1 MYRDKTAGNY
11 HVSLT
16 GPGGRRTR
24 PSTGTSDKKL
34 AREIETRWKAEA
46 LRVSKLGELPAWD
59 FDTVMLWYLDEIE
72 GGRSEATE
80 KHAIAR
86 VTPWFQHKVVA
97 KLLPQHID
105 ACVTGL
111 REDELSDHTIRRYL
125 AVISSAFTKA
135 GKSPRFR
142 GLPNPIK
149 GLMPTVDQHDHRL
162 RWEEKP
168 VVHQLAQACTDA
180 AMTDLVMSAAY
191 SGMRMGEQRGL
202 TWSRVDFKRDL
213 IHLRPEDQKGKRNS
227 VIVLNRTA
235 REALIA
241 RKRVSATLHPASP
254 YVFAHGVGAKLGR
267 PLEKDWIE
275 WRFEKAVASVGLE
288 DFHYHDLRHCFC
300 TWLVLGGADVNMVR
314 EMARHKDIRT
324 TLKYVHLSADHLR
337 KHAAGLDC
345 QDLDS
350 RIIPRR
356 LAQASLLQQGGS

>member
-1 MYRDKTAGNY
+1 MYRDKTTGNW

-16 GPGGRRTR
+16 GANGRRSR
-24 PSTGTSDKKL
+24 PSTGTPDKKL
-34 AREIETRWKAEA
+34 AREIEIKWKADA
-46 LRVSKLGELPAWD
+46 LRVSKLGESPKWNFND
-59 FDTVMLWYLDEIE
+59 VMCWYADEIQ

-86 VTPWFQHKVVA
+86 VSPWLVDKVVSA
-97 KLLPQHID
+97 ITTTHID

-111 REDELSDHTIRRYL
+111 RQEGLSDHTVRRYL

-135 GKSPRFR
+135 GQSPAFR
-142 GLPNPIK
+142 GLPNPVK
-149 GLMPTVDQHDHRL
+149 GLLPTVAQDDHRV

-168 VVHQLAQACTDA
+168 VIHQLADGCPDA
-180 AMTDLVMSAAY
+180 VLTDLVMSAAY

-213 IHLRPEDQKGKRNS
+213 VHLRPEDQKGKRNS

-235 REALIA
+235 REALLR
-241 RKRVSATLHPASP
+241 RKRVSAELHPASP
-254 YVFAHGVGAKLGR
+254 YVFAHGEGAKLGK

-275 WRFEKAVASVGLE
+275 YRFEKAIAAVGLE

-300 TWLVLGGADVNMVR
+300 TWLVLNGADVNMVK

-324 TLKYVHLSADHLR
+324 TLKYVHLASDHLR
-337 KHAAGLDC
+337 GAA
-345 QDLDS
+345 
-350 RIIPRR
+350 
-356 LAQASLLQQGGS
+356 ASLDGQDSVRRIAGSFEDEKLTA